1 MFSIGILGFIVW
13 SLLVGLF
20 NSDIEVINFAVYWN
34 SHFQIITNVLSENII
49 DIILTKSVRND
60 MYYSIYIIFFNQL
73 CKRSKKKI
81 IEIIPYFLQRVYA
94 KGLSFF
100 QNFICCIS
108 TYNL

>member
-60 MYYSIYIIFFNQL
+60 MYYSIYIIFFSQL
-73 CKRSKKKI
+73 CKRSKKNNRNNTLNSS
-81 IEIIPYFLQRVYA
+81 ESLCERSFLFSKFY
-94 KGLSFF
+94 L
-100 QNFICCIS
+100 
-108 TYNL
+108 